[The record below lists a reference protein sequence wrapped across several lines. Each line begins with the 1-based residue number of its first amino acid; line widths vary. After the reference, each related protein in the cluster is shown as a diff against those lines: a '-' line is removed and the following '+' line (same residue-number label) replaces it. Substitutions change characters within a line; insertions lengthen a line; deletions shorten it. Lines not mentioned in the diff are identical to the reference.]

1 MLVGLILC
9 TQNAR
14 MVAKEKRNFMATR
27 TADIHIRIQPDVK
40 KQAEQIFAEG
50 GFTLTDGIE
59 QFLSWTVRHKK
70 APIRLQKRRPNI
82 PVLADMTREEIRAM
96 CNESEA
102 RIQKGEFYTSEEIRE
117 RLVEEFGVHV

>member
-1 MLVGLILC
+1 
-9 TQNAR
+9 
-14 MVAKEKRNFMATR
+14 MATR

-70 APIRLQKRRPNI
+70 APIRLVRRRPNI
-82 PVLADMTREEIRAM
+82 PVLSEMTKEEIKAELAKAEDDFKHGRTYTVKQI
-96 CNESEA
+96 NEM
-102 RIQKGEFYTSEEIRE
+102 
-117 RLVEEFGVHV
+117 VEERYGF